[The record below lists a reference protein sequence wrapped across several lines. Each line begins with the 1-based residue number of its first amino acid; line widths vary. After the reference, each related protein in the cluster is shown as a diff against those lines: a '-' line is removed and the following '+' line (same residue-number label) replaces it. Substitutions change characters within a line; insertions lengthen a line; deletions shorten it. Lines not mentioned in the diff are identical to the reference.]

1 MTPRILFVALSL
13 LGSVAQATDLLQ
25 AWQAAAGHD
34 PQWLADQSSGRADAQ
49 YDAQGRSFYL
59 PKVGVRAGVGQGQL
73 VQNTE
78 GAHFAT
84 PNMASDQV
92 QFSTDLNNASRQ
104 FWGVELR
111 QPVLDA
117 AAFANATQLQQQA
130 KAGGAQLEL
139 KRQMAMLRL
148 ADSYFGV
155 LAARA
160 SLRALETQLQATSR
174 ALDVATARYRNGD
187 IPITEQ
193 EEASARLALL
203 QAQLLASRQQ
213 VELAEQRYVLLTGES
228 ATRLSDLSVLD
239 EKSGLDAGDLAPI
252 VAQARQANPQIA
264 MSQASREA
272 TRAEVEKYRSWK
284 SPKLELVAQAGED
297 RWHAGSALQN
307 GRQNYIGL
315 EVNIP
320 IFTGGYRSAKL
331 EESLA
336 RSDASEYQLAQ
347 TGNAVEDMARASWL
361 GLRQGMSRIKALQL
375 ANSAIQRQLDATQ
388 LGHDEGARTLL
399 DVLNVQQAKAG
410 LESEL
415 AQTRYQTALAWLQ
428 LQAARGQLDIN
439 RIMQLNQLLR

>member
-1 MTPRILFVALSL
+1 MKPRILFLALSL

-34 PQWLADQSSGRADAQ
+34 PQWLADQSNGRADAQ
-49 YDAQGRSFYL
+49 YDAQARSFYL
-59 PKVGVRAGVGQGQL
+59 PKVGVRAGVGQGQM

-84 PNMASDQV
+84 PSMASDQV
-92 QFSTDLNNASRQ
+92 QFSTDLNHASRQ
-104 FWGVELR
+104 YWGVELR
-111 QPVLDA
+111 QPLLDA
-117 AAFANATQLQQQA
+117 AAFANAAQLQQQA
-130 KAGGAQLEL
+130 KAGGAQLAL

-160 SLRALETQLQATSR
+160 STRALESQLQATSR
-174 ALDVATARYRNGD
+174 ALDVATARYRSGD

-193 EEASARLALL
+193 EEASARQALL

-228 ATRLSDLSVLD
+228 ASRLSDLPVLD
-239 EKSGLDAGDLAPI
+239 EKSGLDAGDLASI

-272 TRAEVEKYRSWK
+272 MHAEVEKYRSWK
-284 SPKLELVAQAGED
+284 SPRLELVAQAGED

-307 GRQNYIGL
+307 GRQNYVGL

-375 ANSAIQRQLDATQ
+375 AGAAIQRQLDATQ

-428 LQAARGQLDIN
+428 LQAASGQLDIN
-439 RIMQLNQLLR
+439 RIMQLNRLLH